1 MYTFC
6 VKLHWPCPLWYFLER
21 TCLGIKGSVSIH
33 GLSFSWSHSG
43 LNRRMDFISSVLACV
58 FHNSL
63 PFHLV
68 HCCHADHV
76 SLHTFMIKSKLFSL
90 YCKALYAR
98 SPFLS
103 GLFSIPHVHPIAS
116 FLSWAVIPA
125 MFLPMA
131 FSPLQLFIGKILATT
146 NLLATSC
153 TTSSTNLC

>member
-1 MYTFC
+1 MSNC
-6 VKLHWPCPLWYFLER
+6 IGPALSGVILKEHVWESKAVSASMVCHSAGR
-21 TCLGIKGSVSIH
+21 TD
-33 GLSFSWSHSG
+33 SG
-43 LNRRMDFISSVLACV
+43 LNRWAHFISSVLACV

-76 SLHTFMIKSKLFSL
+76 SLHTFMMKSKLFSL

-103 GLFSIPHVHPIAS
+103 GLFSILHVHPIAS